1 MRFVEYALT
10 KFNKVNNYYNENPDD
25 LEKGLNA
32 IKLKIK
38 YNIDVDKSLYDK
50 LGNKLYNIL
59 DENLSNMYSGIS
71 NTFYRD
77 FPEGIP
83 DDDILVLINQINHY
97 ITGDMH
103 PIFENKVVNNYNL
116 YDIDKKIKATPV
128 RTISLSNNLYLE
140 ILNNFL
146 GYESNISETDYKFLE
161 MIVKYKVD
169 ISTLDKKIIKNRTL
183 AMHLIH
189 ALLEK
194 RNYFNVQQMYPYI
207 KTVNDVMK
215 YVDICTYKKYSYIKT
230 VNDVME
236 YVDICTYKKY
246 YNDEELHALSSY
258 DYNCI
263 FSMFAHVLENQKLEN
278 AFSDIKLNEGKIK
291 KLLYL
296 SNGYIS
302 KGNKE
307 IYNTLKNLV
316 FNTKLKSVNSLV
328 DDMIDKGEYDK
339 LAYNYPSLFIRKY
352 TVISSRKD
360 FKLGEI
366 SEKSYKKLLE
376 LPTRMI
382 IQLFNRLVRDKD
394 IPTVYD
400 TAKGFVVKD
409 KPYKHI
415 KLSNLIYM
423 LLNEKLKPLLKQGIN
438 EVYNILL
445 DEYKKSAESNE
456 TFKEYCSKFDDFP
469 KIYYSVPTSSKD
481 ISSLKSIPY
490 SRFKLPKSSY
500 ISLYT
505 KWKEDTDIDLS
516 AKLISENSSVD
527 CAYYTQRVKINN
539 DTIATHSGDITR
551 NPDTSKYVSER
562 IIIDKDKALKNG
574 IKYIFVNDFSYQG
587 KPLNE
592 SDVHI
597 GIQAVDKFESL
608 NENLEDTYFDTVP
621 DTDRT
626 SFSFLLIDLENNEV
640 VIVNKSLNTINF
652 GVNAIDN
659 SYLKV
664 ADFVNSISKTNI
676 NLNNI
681 SNYIPDLT
689 DEELNILSL
698 SCCSPDLS
706 KVILDKFK

>member
-10 KFNKVNNYYNENPDD
+10 KFNKVNNYYNETPDD
-25 LEKGLNA
+25 LEKGVNA

-38 YNIDVDKSLYDK
+38 YNVDVDKTLYDK
-50 LGNKLYNIL
+50 LGNKLYNML
-59 DENLSNMYSGIS
+59 DKNLSNMYSGIS

-97 ITGDMH
+97 ITGDMN
-103 PIFENKVVNNYNL
+103 PIFEDKPINNYKL
-116 YDIDKKIKATPV
+116 YDINKKIKATPV

-146 GYESNISETDYKFLE
+146 DYESNISEMDYKFLE
-161 MIVKYKVD
+161 MIIKHKINVYD
-169 ISTLDKKIIKNRTL
+169 LDKKVIKNREL

-194 RNYFNVQQMYPYI
+194 RNQFKVSQMYPYI
-207 KTVNDVMK
+207 KTINDVIK
-215 YVDICTYKKYSYIKT
+215 YLDICCLKKYHTK
-230 VNDVME
+230 
-236 YVDICTYKKY
+236 
-246 YNDEELHALSSY
+246 ELSALSSY

-263 FSMFAHVLENQKLEN
+263 FSMLSHVLEKQKLEN

-302 KGNKE
+302 KDNKE

-316 FNTKLKSVNSLV
+316 FNTKLKSVNNLI
-328 DDMIDKGEYDK
+328 DEMISNSEYDK
-339 LAYNYPSLFIRKY
+339 IAYNYPSLFIRKY

-360 FKLGEI
+360 FKSGEI

-394 IPTVYD
+394 IPAVYD

-597 GIQAVDKFESL
+597 GIQAVDNFESL

>member
-1 MRFVEYALT
+1 MKFVEYALT
-10 KFNKVNNYYNENPDD
+10 KFNKVNNHYNENPDD

-38 YNIDVDKSLYDK
+38 YNVDVDESLYNK
-50 LGNKLYNIL
+50 LGNKLYSIL
-59 DENLSNMYSGIS
+59 DENLSTMYSGIS

-77 FPEGIP
+77 FPNGIP
-83 DDDILVLINQINHY
+83 DDEILVLINQINHY
-97 ITGDMH
+97 ITGDMN
-103 PIFENKVVNNYNL
+103 PIFEDKPINNYKL
-116 YDIDKKIKATPV
+116 YDINKKIKATPV

-140 ILNNFL
+140 VLNNFL
-146 GYESNISETDYKFLE
+146 DYESNISETDYKFLE
-161 MIVKYKVD
+161 MIIKYKVNVD
-169 ISTLDKKIIKNRTL
+169 DLDKKVIKNREL

-194 RNYFNVQQMYPYI
+194 RNQFKVSQMYPYI
-207 KTVNDVMK
+207 KTINDVIK
-215 YVDICTYKKYSYIKT
+215 YLDICCLKKYHTK
-230 VNDVME
+230 
-236 YVDICTYKKY
+236 
-246 YNDEELHALSSY
+246 ELNALSSY

-263 FSMFAHVLENQKLEN
+263 FSMFSHVLEKQKLEN

-296 SNGYIS
+296 SSGYIS

-316 FNTKLKSVNSLV
+316 FNTKLKSVNNLI
-328 DDMIDKGEYDK
+328 DEMISNSEYDK
-339 LAYNYPSLFIRKY
+339 IAYNYPSLFIRKY

-360 FKLGEI
+360 FKSGEI

-409 KPYKHI
+409 KSYKHA

-445 DEYKKSAESNE
+445 DEYKNSAESNE

-481 ISSLKSIPY
+481 ISSMKSIPY

-516 AKLISENSSVD
+516 AKLISENSSID
-527 CAYYTQRVKINN
+527 CAYYTQRVKMGN
-539 DTIATHSGDITR
+539 DIIATHSGDITH
-551 NPDTSKYVSER
+551 NPDTSQYVSER
-562 IIIDKDKALKNG
+562 IIIDKEKAIKNG
-574 IKYIFVNDFSYQG
+574 IKYIFVNDFSYRG
-587 KPLNE
+587 KPLDE

-597 GIQAVDKFESL
+597 GIQSVDKFESL

-640 VIVNKSLNTINF
+640 VIVNKSLNTINS

>member
-1 MRFVEYALT
+1 M
-10 KFNKVNNYYNENPDD
+10 
-25 LEKGLNA
+25 
-32 IKLKIK
+32 
-38 YNIDVDKSLYDK
+38 
-50 LGNKLYNIL
+50 
-59 DENLSNMYSGIS
+59 
-71 NTFYRD
+71 
-77 FPEGIP
+77 
-83 DDDILVLINQINHY
+83 NQ
-97 ITGDMH
+97 
-103 PIFENKVVNNYNL
+103 
-116 YDIDKKIKATPV
+116 
-128 RTISLSNNLYLE
+128 
-140 ILNNFL
+140 
-146 GYESNISETDYKFLE
+146 
-161 MIVKYKVD
+161 
-169 ISTLDKKIIKNRTL
+169 
-183 AMHLIH
+183 MHLIH

-194 RNYFNVQQMYPYI
+194 RNQFKVSQMYPYI
-207 KTVNDVMK
+207 KTINDVIK
-215 YVDICTYKKYSYIKT
+215 YLDICCLKKYHTK
-230 VNDVME
+230 
-236 YVDICTYKKY
+236 
-246 YNDEELHALSSY
+246 ELSALSSY

-263 FSMFAHVLENQKLEN
+263 FSMFSHVLEKQKLEN

-316 FNTKLKSVNSLV
+316 FNTKLKSVNSLI
-328 DDMIDKGEYDK
+328 DEMINNSEYDK
-339 LAYNYPSLFIRKY
+339 IAYNYPSLFIRNY

-360 FKLGEI
+360 FKSGEI

-394 IPTVYD
+394 IPAVYD

-409 KPYKHI
+409 TPYKHI
-415 KLSNLIYM
+415 KLSNLIYI

-562 IIIDKDKALKNG
+562 IIVDKDKALKNG

-626 SFSFLLIDLENNEV
+626 SFSFLLIDLENNDV
-640 VIVNKSLNTINF
+640 VIVNKSLNTINS

-689 DEELNILSL
+689 DEEINILSL

>member
-1 MRFVEYALT
+1 MKFVEYALT

-38 YNIDVDKSLYDK
+38 YNIDVDKSLYDR

-189 ALLEK
+189 SLLEK

-215 YVDICTYKKYSYIKT
+215 
-230 VNDVME
+230 

-316 FNTKLKSVNSLV
+316 FNTKLKSVNSLI

-360 FKLGEI
+360 FKSGEI

>member
-1 MRFVEYALT
+1 MKFVEYALT

-50 LGNKLYNIL
+50 LGNKLYSIL

-71 NTFYRD
+71 NTFYKD
-77 FPEGIP
+77 FPNGIP
-83 DDDILVLINQINHY
+83 DNEILVLINQINHY
-97 ITGDMH
+97 ITGDMN
-103 PIFENKVVNNYNL
+103 PIFEDKPINNYKL
-116 YDIDKKIKATPV
+116 YDISKKIKATPV
-128 RTISLSNNLYLE
+128 RIISLSNNLYLD

-146 GYESNISETDYKFLE
+146 NYESNISETDYKFLE
-161 MIVKYKVD
+161 MIIKYKVNVND
-169 ISTLDKKIIKNRTL
+169 LDKKVIKNREL

-194 RNYFNVQQMYPYI
+194 RNQFKVSQMYPYI
-207 KTVNDVMK
+207 KTINDVIK
-215 YVDICTYKKYSYIKT
+215 YLDICCLKKYHTK
-230 VNDVME
+230 
-236 YVDICTYKKY
+236 
-246 YNDEELHALSSY
+246 ELSALSSY

-263 FSMFAHVLENQKLEN
+263 FSMFSHVLEKQKLEN

-316 FNTKLKSVNSLV
+316 FNTKLKSVNSLI
-328 DDMIDKGEYDK
+328 DEMINNSEYDK
-339 LAYNYPSLFIRKY
+339 IAYNYPSLFIRNY

-360 FKLGEI
+360 FKSGEI

-394 IPTVYD
+394 IPAVYD

-409 KPYKHI
+409 TPYKHI
-415 KLSNLIYM
+415 KLSNLIYI

-562 IIIDKDKALKNG
+562 IIVDKDKALKNG

-626 SFSFLLIDLENNEV
+626 SFSFLLIDLENNDV
-640 VIVNKSLNTINF
+640 VIVNKSLNTINS

-689 DEELNILSL
+689 DEEINILSL

>member
-38 YNIDVDKSLYDK
+38 YNVDVDKSLYDK
-50 LGNKLYNIL
+50 LGNKLYSIL
-59 DENLSNMYSGIS
+59 DENFSNMYSGIS

-77 FPEGIP
+77 FPNGIP
-83 DDDILVLINQINHY
+83 DSEILILINQINHY
-97 ITGDMH
+97 ITGDMN
-103 PIFENKVVNNYNL
+103 PIFEDKPINNYKL
-116 YDIDKKIKATPV
+116 YDINKKIKATPV

-146 GYESNISETDYKFLE
+146 DYESNISEMDYKFLE
-161 MIVKYKVD
+161 MIIKHKINVYD
-169 ISTLDKKIIKNRTL
+169 LDKKVIKNREL

-194 RNYFNVQQMYPYI
+194 RNQFKVSQMYPYI
-207 KTVNDVMK
+207 KTINDVIK
-215 YVDICTYKKYSYIKT
+215 YLDICCLKKYHTK
-230 VNDVME
+230 
-236 YVDICTYKKY
+236 
-246 YNDEELHALSSY
+246 ELRALSSY
-258 DYNCI
+258 DYNCA
-263 FSMFAHVLENQKLEN
+263 FSMLSHVLEKQKLEN

-316 FNTKLKSVNSLV
+316 FNTKLKSVNNLI
-328 DDMIDKGEYDK
+328 DEMISNSEYDK
-339 LAYNYPSLFIRKY
+339 IAYNYPSLFIRKY

-360 FKLGEI
+360 FKSGEI

-608 NENLEDTYFDTVP
+608 NENLEDTYFDTIP

-626 SFSFLLIDLENNEV
+626 SFSFLLIDLENNDV
-640 VIVNKSLNTINF
+640 VIVNKSLNTINS

>member
-50 LGNKLYNIL
+50 LGNKLYSIL

-77 FPEGIP
+77 FPNGIP
-83 DDDILVLINQINHY
+83 DNEILVLINQINHY
-97 ITGDMH
+97 ITGDMN
-103 PIFENKVVNNYNL
+103 PIFEDKPINNYKL
-116 YDIDKKIKATPV
+116 YDISKKIKANPV
-128 RTISLSNNLYLE
+128 RIISLSNNLYLDV
-140 ILNNFL
+140 LNNFL
-146 GYESNISETDYKFLE
+146 EYESNISETDYKFLE
-161 MIVKYKVD
+161 MIIKYKVNVD
-169 ISTLDKKIIKNRTL
+169 DLDKKVIKNREL

-194 RNYFNVQQMYPYI
+194 RNQFKVSQMYPYI
-207 KTVNDVMK
+207 KTINDVIK
-215 YVDICTYKKYSYIKT
+215 YLDICCLKKYHTK
-230 VNDVME
+230 
-236 YVDICTYKKY
+236 
-246 YNDEELHALSSY
+246 ELSALSSY
-258 DYNCI
+258 DYNCV
-263 FSMFAHVLENQKLEN
+263 FSMFSHVLEKQKLEN

-316 FNTKLKSVNSLV
+316 FNTKLKSVNSLI
-328 DDMIDKGEYDK
+328 DEMINNSEYDK
-339 LAYNYPSLFIRKY
+339 IAYNYSSLFIRKY

-360 FKLGEI
+360 FKSGEI

-490 SRFKLPKSSY
+490 SRFKLPKSPY

-597 GIQAVDKFESL
+597 GIQAVDKFELL
-608 NENLEDTYFDTVP
+608 NENLEDTYFDTIP

-626 SFSFLLIDLENNEV
+626 SFSFLLIDLENNDV
-640 VIVNKSLNTINF
+640 VIVNKSLNTINS

-706 KVILDKFK
+706 KIILDKFK

>member
-10 KFNKVNNYYNENPDD
+10 KFNKINNYYNETPDD
-25 LEKGLNA
+25 LEKGVNA

-38 YNIDVDKSLYDK
+38 YNVDIDKTLYDK
-50 LGNKLYNIL
+50 LGNKLYNML
-59 DENLSNMYSGIS
+59 DKNLSNMYSGIS

-169 ISTLDKKIIKNRTL
+169 VSTLDKKIIKNRTL
-183 AMHLIH
+183 AMHLIY

-194 RNYFNVQQMYPYI
+194 RNSFNVQQMYPYI

-215 YVDICTYKKYSYIKT
+215 
-230 VNDVME
+230 

-263 FSMFAHVLENQKLEN
+263 FSMFAHVLETQKLEN
-278 AFSDIKLNEGKIK
+278 AFSDIKLNEDKIK

-302 KGNKE
+302 KANKE

-316 FNTKLKSVNSLV
+316 FNTKLKSVNFLV

-339 LAYNYPSLFIRKY
+339 LAYNFPSFFIRKY
-352 TVISSRKD
+352 SVIVSKKD
-360 FKLGEI
+360 FKSGEI
-366 SEKSYKKLLE
+366 SEKSYKKLLG

-382 IQLFNRLVRDKD
+382 IQLFNRLVRDKN
-394 IPTVYD
+394 IPAVYD
-400 TAKGFVVKD
+400 TAHGFVVKD
-409 KPYKHI
+409 KPYKYI
-415 KLSNLIYM
+415 KLSNLIYS
-423 LLNEKLKPLLKQGIN
+423 LLYEKLSPLLKDGIN
-438 EVYNILL
+438 EVNKILL
-445 DEYKKSAESNE
+445 EEYKKSAESNE

-469 KIYYSVPTSSKD
+469 KIYYSVPTTSKD

-505 KWKEDTDIDLS
+505 KWREDVDVDLS
-516 AKLISENSSVD
+516 AKLIGSGTEED
-527 CAYYTQRVKINN
+527 CAYYNPRIREDNEL
-539 DTIATHSGDITR
+539 IALHSGDITR
-551 NPDTSKYVSER
+551 NPDTSKFVSER
-562 IIIDKDKALKNG
+562 IIINKEKAIKHG
-574 IKYIFVNDFSYQG
+574 FKYIFVNDFSYTG
-587 KPLNE
+587 EPLNE

-608 NENLEDTYFDTVP
+608 NENLEDTYFDTIP

-640 VIVNKSLNTINF
+640 VIVNKSLNTINS
-652 GVNAIDN
+652 GVNAIDS
-659 SYLKV
+659 SYLKI
-664 ADFVNSISKTNI
+664 ADFINSISKTNI

-681 SNYIPDLT
+681 SNYIPGLT
-689 DEELNILSL
+689 DDELNILSL

>member
-38 YNIDVDKSLYDK
+38 YNIDVDKSLYDR
-50 LGNKLYNIL
+50 LGNKLYSIL

-71 NTFYRD
+71 NTFYID
-77 FPEGIP
+77 FPNGIP
-83 DDDILVLINQINHY
+83 DNELLVLINQINHY
-97 ITGDMH
+97 ITGDMN
-103 PIFENKVVNNYNL
+103 PIFEDKPINNYKL
-116 YDIDKKIKATPV
+116 YDISKKIKATPV
-128 RTISLSNNLYLE
+128 RIISLSNNLYLDV
-140 ILNNFL
+140 LNNFL
-146 GYESNISETDYKFLE
+146 DYESNISETDYKFLE
-161 MIVKYKVD
+161 MIIKYKVNVD
-169 ISTLDKKIIKNRTL
+169 DLDKKVIKNREL

-194 RNYFNVQQMYPYI
+194 RNSFNVQQMYPYI

-215 YVDICTYKKYSYIKT
+215 
-230 VNDVME
+230 

-263 FSMFAHVLENQKLEN
+263 FSMFAHVLETQKLEN
-278 AFSDIKLNEGKIK
+278 AFSDIKLNEDKIK

-302 KGNKE
+302 KANKE

-339 LAYNYPSLFIRKY
+339 LAYNFPSFFIRKY
-352 TVISSRKD
+352 SVIANKED
-360 FKLGEI
+360 FKSGEI

-382 IQLFNRLVRDKD
+382 IQLFNRLVRDKN
-394 IPTVYD
+394 IPAVYD
-400 TAKGFVVKD
+400 TAHGFVVKD

-415 KLSNLIYM
+415 KLSNLIYS
-423 LLNEKLKPLLKQGIN
+423 LLYEKLSSLLKDGIN
-438 EVYNILL
+438 EVNKILL
-445 DEYKKSAESNE
+445 EEYKKSSESNE

-469 KIYYSVPTSSKD
+469 KIYYSVPTTSKD

-505 KWKEDTDIDLS
+505 KWREDVDVDLS
-516 AKLISENSSVD
+516 AKLIGSGTEED
-527 CAYYTQRVKINN
+527 CSYYNPRIREGNEL
-539 DTIATHSGDITR
+539 IALHSGDITR
-551 NPDTSKYVSER
+551 NPDTSKFVSER
-562 IIIDKDKALKNG
+562 IIIDKEKAIKHG
-574 IKYIFVNDFSYQG
+574 FKYIFVNDFSYTG
-587 KPLNE
+587 EPLNE

-608 NENLEDTYFDTVP
+608 NENLEDTYFDTIP

>member
-10 KFNKVNNYYNENPDD
+10 KFNKVNNYYNEKPDD

-38 YNIDVDKSLYDK
+38 YNIDVDKTLYDK
-50 LGNKLYNIL
+50 LGNKLYNML
-59 DENLSNMYSGIS
+59 DKNLSNMYSGIS

-83 DDDILVLINQINHY
+83 NDDILVLINQINHY

-146 GYESNISETDYKFLE
+146 EYESNISETDYKFLE

-169 ISTLDKKIIKNRTL
+169 VTTLDKKIIKNRTL

-194 RNYFNVQQMYPYI
+194 RNSFNVQQTYPYI

-215 YVDICTYKKYSYIKT
+215 YVDICTYKKY
-230 VNDVME
+230 
-236 YVDICTYKKY
+236 
-246 YNDEELHALSSY
+246 YNDKELHALSSY

-263 FSMFAHVLENQKLEN
+263 FSMFAHVLEIQKLEN
-278 AFSDIKLNEGKIK
+278 AFSDIKLNEDKIK

-302 KGNKE
+302 KANKE

-328 DDMIDKGEYDK
+328 DAMIDKGEYDK
-339 LAYNYPSLFIRKY
+339 LAYNLPSFFIRKY
-352 TVISSRKD
+352 SVIASKED
-360 FKLGEI
+360 FKSGEI
-366 SEKSYKKLLE
+366 SEKSYKKLLG

-382 IQLFNRLVRDKD
+382 IQLFNRLVRDKN
-394 IPTVYD
+394 IPAVYD
-400 TAKGFVVKD
+400 TAHGFVVKD

-415 KLSNLIYM
+415 KLSNLIYS
-423 LLNEKLKPLLKQGIN
+423 LLCEKLSPLLKEGIN
-438 EVYNILL
+438 EVNKILL
-445 DEYKKSAESNE
+445 EEYKKSAESNE

-469 KIYYSVPTSSKD
+469 KIYYSVPTTSKD

-505 KWKEDTDIDLS
+505 KWREDVDIDLS
-516 AKLISENSSVD
+516 AKLIGSRKEED
-527 CAYYTQRVKINN
+527 CSYYNPRIREDN
-539 DTIATHSGDITR
+539 DLIARHSGDITC
-551 NPDTSKYVSER
+551 NPDTSKFVSER
-562 IIIDKDKALKNG
+562 IIVDKEKAIKHG
-574 IKYIFVNDFSYQG
+574 FKYIFINDFAYSG
-587 KPLNE
+587 EPLNE
-592 SDVHI
+592 SDAHI

-626 SFSFLLIDLENNEV
+626 SFSFLLIDLENNDV
-640 VIVNKSLNTINF
+640 VIVNKSLNTINS